1 VEDWVLRALK
11 RWPNVPHLY
20 GWLKLD
26 RRGRWLI
33 KGEIISRPQIIDTLN
48 RNYAADDQGRWFFQN
63 GPQRGYVQ
71 LEYAPLVLR
80 VGPGEALTV
89 HTNVRIE
96 QVREVFMDESG
107 ALLFHTEQGAAALID
122 DELEWALQRMH
133 VKDRLI
139 DEVQIANALALI
151 SGEVTHIT
159 LRIGSVS
166 LPIER
171 LDAALAPSRLHFV
184 RDPQP

>member
-33 KGEIISRPQIIDTLN
+33 KGEIISRPQIIDTIN
-48 RNYAADDQGRWFFQN
+48 RNYAADEQGRWFFQN

-80 VGPGEALTV
+80 VSVGDVLTL
-89 HTNVRIE
+89 HTDVAVE
-96 QVREVFMDESG
+96 QVREVYMDESG
-107 ALLFHTEQGAAALID
+107 ALLFHTDHGAAALID
-122 DELEWALQRMH
+122 DELEWALQKMYI
-133 VKDRLI
+133 DDELI
-139 DEVQIANALALI
+139 TDDQLAAALALTTG
-151 SGEVTHIT
+151 SMTPIT
-159 LRIGSVS
+159 LRLGQQATAIH
-166 LPIER
+166 R
-171 LDAALAPSRLHFV
+171 LDSALAPAQLHFV